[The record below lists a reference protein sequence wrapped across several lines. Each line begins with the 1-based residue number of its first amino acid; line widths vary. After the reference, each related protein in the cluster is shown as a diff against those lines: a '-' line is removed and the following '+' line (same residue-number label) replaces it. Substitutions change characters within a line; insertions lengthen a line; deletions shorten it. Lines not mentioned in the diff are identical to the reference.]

1 MIATP
6 PVASSVPDSVLGS
19 VFALKHHAAASC
31 SVGAGLRSQFYRRY
45 PWVTLWAPS
54 PAPLVSVLPL
64 RMVRAGNRKDTVDL
78 SMRERGR
85 LHVSAGGC
93 GGACARM
100 CAAAYARPRGVR
112 VADARCDLW

>member
-45 PWVTLWAPS
+45 PWVTLCAPS

-64 RMVRAGNRKDTVDL
+64 RMVRAGNHEGAVDL
-78 SMRERGR
+78 AIREHGR

-100 CAAAYARPRGVR
+100 CAAICALPRGVR
-112 VADARCDLW
+112 VVGAGCDLW